1 MVHSSDSSVL
11 FVLPFLIHFQLQLR
25 EHMEQIL
32 EDSYTGMT
40 MWVGLN
46 LFACYFHIFNT
57 FLHHINRTLS
67 ILHCGCIKKHSPH
80 KVCKDTPAGDFGC
93 LVSPPPWYVS

>member
-57 FLHHINRTLS
+57 FFASHQSYPVYPTLWM
-67 ILHCGCIKKHSPH
+67 HQEAF
-80 KVCKDTPAGDFGC
+80 TPQGLQRHPC
-93 LVSPPPWYVS
+93 W